1 MEKIKYFAI
10 IITFFLAISILLTGS
25 IKGQKGNP
33 IYHQTQLERDS
44 SVGSPFESSG
54 TSSRYALIEAIV
66 EDRTFFFNKERAR
79 FSAPDFVEYN
89 GKFFSI
95 FTPGVSFLGIPFYL
109 FGKSIGLSQLVT
121 FLSTVLLAILNVFL
135 VVRLALK
142 LGATLYT
149 ALLSGFIFL
158 FATNSLSYAH
168 TLSQHHASVTFI
180 LLALLNVFGPRTFLK
195 NIWLGFISGAA
206 LLVDIPNILI
216 VLPVIFYVI
225 LKHFRID
232 KISDKFK
239 FSLKLKMIGL
249 LIGLV
254 PLIGLFGWYN
264 HQLTGSYTK
273 IGQAIGR
280 SDFFEPFEVRE
291 QNRLEKESKDVSH
304 KIFPLDT
311 RDQMGEFYILLV
323 SNQRGWLIYSPVILI
338 GVLGVYYLYKNQKT
352 LAIVVI
358 STILSNIILY
368 SLFGGLGGWAFG
380 PRYLIPSAAILSSLI
395 GTVIEKFKRTMLFIL
410 AFSILL
416 AYSLGVNMIG
426 AITTTQVPPKV
437 EAVNLPNPIPYTY
450 EYNLQLIDKNFT
462 SSLIYNLYLSEIMSV
477 KEFLY
482 VYYAI
487 TLMVIV
493 SLYLFILIQKGK
505 TEKPAGGNYDLV

>member
-1 MEKIKYFAI
+1 M
-10 IITFFLAISILLTGS
+10 
-25 IKGQKGNP
+25 
-33 IYHQTQLERDS
+33 
-44 SVGSPFESSG
+44 
-54 TSSRYALIEAIV
+54 
-66 EDRTFFFNKERAR
+66 
-79 FSAPDFVEYN
+79 
-89 GKFFSI
+89 
-95 FTPGVSFLGIPFYL
+95 
-109 FGKSIGLSQLVT
+109 
-121 FLSTVLLAILNVFL
+121 
-135 VVRLALK
+135 
-142 LGATLYT
+142 
-149 ALLSGFIFL
+149 
-158 FATNSLSYAH
+158 
-168 TLSQHHASVTFI
+168 
-180 LLALLNVFGPRTFLK
+180 
-195 NIWLGFISGAA
+195 
-206 LLVDIPNILI
+206 VDIPNLLI
-216 VLPVIFYVI
+216 ISPIIFYVT

-232 KISDKFK
+232 KIVGQLK

-254 PLIGLFGWYN
+254 PSIGLFGWYN

-291 QNRLEKESKDVSH
+291 QNRLEKENQEAVH
-304 KIFPLDT
+304 KKFPLDT

>member
-1 MEKIKYFAI
+1 MEKIKYFSI
-10 IITFFLAISILLTGS
+10 IITFFLATTILLIGA
-25 IKGQKGNP
+25 IKGEKGNP
-33 IYHQTQLERDS
+33 IYHQTQSERDS
-44 SVGSPFESSG
+44 NVGSPFESSG
-54 TSSRYALIEAIV
+54 TSSRYALIEAVV

-109 FGKSIGLSQLVT
+109 LGKSIGFPQLVT

-158 FATNSLSYAH
+158 FATNSFSYAH
-168 TLSQHHASVTFI
+168 TLSQHHASVTLI

-195 NIWLGFISGAA
+195 DIWLGFVLGAA
-206 LLVDIPNILI
+206 LLVDIPNILMI
-216 VLPVIFYVI
+216 FPVIFYVI

-232 KISDKFK
+232 KINDQLK
-239 FSLKLKMIGL
+239 FSFKLKISGL

-264 HQLTGSYTK
+264 HQLTGSYTT

-280 SDFFEPFEVRE
+280 SDYFEPAEVRE
-291 QNRLEKESKDVSH
+291 QNRLKEESQGSVH
-304 KIFPLDT
+304 KKFPLDT
-311 RDQMGEFYILLV
+311 RNQMSEFYILLV
-323 SNQRGWLIYSPVILI
+323 SNERGWLIYSPVILI
-338 GVLGVYYLYKNQKT
+338 GALGIYYLYKNEKT
-352 LAIVVI
+352 LAIVII
-358 STILSNIILY
+358 SAILSNIIIY

-380 PRYLIPSAAILSSLI
+380 PRYLIPSAAILSSAI
-395 GTVIEKFKRTMLFIL
+395 GIAIEKFKRNILFIL

-416 AYSLGVNMIG
+416 AYSLGVNTIG
-426 AITTTQVPPKV
+426 AMTTTQVPPKV

-462 SSLIYNLYLSEIMSV
+462 SSLVYNLYLFKIMSV
-477 KEFLY
+477 REFLY

-487 TLMVIV
+487 ALMVIV
-493 SLYLFILIQKGK
+493 SVYSFVLIKNGK
-505 TEKPAGGNYDLV
+505 TTETGRRKL